1 MRIRLALVLIA
12 VICLLAPAV
21 AAGPSAI
28 TVFAAAS
35 LKNAL
40 DAVDVAFTAQAGI
53 HVTASYAASSALM
66 KQIENGAPANVF
78 FSADTDWMDYGA
90 QRKLIDTSTRVDLL
104 GNRLVLIAPKESSID
119 AVTIAPGFDLAGLA
133 GNSRIVTGDVRSVPV

>member
-12 VICLLAPAV
+12 VICSLAPAV
-21 AAGPSAI
+21 AAGPSTI

-66 KQIENGAPANVF
+66 KHIENGAPANVF
-78 FSADTDWMDYGA
+78 FSADTDWMD
-90 QRKLIDTSTRVDLL
+90 
-104 GNRLVLIAPKESSID
+104 
-119 AVTIAPGFDLAGLA
+119 
-133 GNSRIVTGDVRSVPV
+133 